1 MIINNIMKI
10 KYKDML
16 EVISFIVSMLSDLVP
31 AIKEKVERNKSLSE
45 KIDDCLM
52 RAIDRWDVTEDLKR
66 STRLQ
71 PIRYKILLKNYIQ
84 HPEKGIHPKDKEL
97 LKLWTD
103 VILSDGDCSAFVLSF
118 KEDLIQHTQEEGFKN
133 ILSGLLELNALQE
146 DIKLNIDKLCSRGGK
161 SINQFWNEVSVF
173 DHGKKLPY
181 SIITS
186 GREQIAE
193 EITKACH
200 TADFVVFEAQ
210 SHLEAKAFAAAVI
223 LENNISADNVIV
235 VENEDLYAQLTN
247 DDTRKIIITSIPA
260 NHQLAVANGHSVIYC
275 IGPQD
280 NYAEVSL
287 VLPEINRDG
296 FISALETS
304 GLNTEKAR
312 QFAIDSAKDINMLW
326 RLLDIKPMS
335 PSWKTNESINKFIP
349 IMLVGRWDEM
359 CDGDKQIVAEI
370 AGYES
375 YDRFRKELNNYIY
388 ADESPI
394 KRIES
399 VFAIKS
405 SYAIFKRYF
414 KYVTIADIKRFLTFV
429 DIVLDDVDPDA
440 VAKMDSMELKFWRD
454 KRVFSTN
461 LRRGV
466 VEGLT
471 LISIMQE
478 NLQQENIIDKWIEE
492 KFKSFDIQKLLSHRN
507 NLLWM
512 AEASPRAF
520 LYFIENDIKQGS
532 PILNELFIIRTD
544 HFGLNGAKIYY
555 AELLRCLECIA
566 WKEDYLPQV
575 TGLLLYMGN
584 YPNESNWQNRPSN
597 SLKNIYRFVLPGTLV
612 PMSKRISILKGL
624 RHLYPEAVHSL
635 SFDWIKGLNDTI
647 LDPTSYFRWR
657 WLAQKPEKPRTTKR
671 YPDYKLLREMYE
683 LMMVDF
689 TWSEKEVVELLK
701 VSMCEYMHSLRE
713 EIISMMHT
721 HIDKIKGNDTICDEL
736 RDEIFRHMD
745 HQDTWWA
752 MKLEALQ
759 AYKDLLNEITLPDV
773 INANKHYFEDIFVH
787 NPELGVSYLVED
799 QFEKSLKIQAEI
811 EDKIIQEEGLDG
823 IWKLVDLAK
832 STEAVANG
840 FTELTEDTHYKLVY
854 ERYCDGLLC
863 KEFVK
868 CYYNNLYYKYG
879 SGMYLNYLAELQ
891 VISANKISIVLYA
904 PNFHRELADMADSQ
918 SESIQIEYWKNVFV
932 WQFGINDVS
941 LIADRLLYCKRY
953 GDLLHFM
960 TRDVA
965 LHHLDSSKKAN
976 ILHTIFQSDDGI
988 LVLIHKGY
996 QMAKILNTIDVTGS
1010 PELELKIEQIEFY
1023 LYKHLDRHLKK
1034 EHNHFQR
1041 AINSKP
1047 EILMEIVAAIHDVY
1061 SDSEESISLDDMSSR
1076 QFKTQ
1081 VTYEFWHRY
1090 HDVPCTDMD
1099 GKIDET
1105 KLRDYLVRLKEL
1117 AKEYDQEDVLP
1128 LAIGKILGNFQEDDD
1143 YPCELLC
1150 SLVEEYANDRID
1162 NIIGCEMH
1170 NRRSFST
1177 RSPFDGGTVERHHIA
1192 TLRKYR
1198 DNAIMRSPRFVK
1210 ILDDVIRSFEY
1221 SAKRNDFEGKMN
1233 NFNY

>member
-1 MIINNIMKI
+1 
-10 KYKDML
+10 ML
-16 EVISFIVSMLSDLVP
+16 EVISFIVSLLSDLVP

-71 PIRYKILLKNYIQ
+71 PFRYKILLKNYIQ

-118 KEDLIQHTQEEGFKN
+118 KEDLIQATQTEGFKN
-133 ILSGLLELNALQE
+133 VLSGLFELKVLQE
-146 DIKLNIDKLCSRGGK
+146 DIKRNVDKLCYRGGK
-161 SINQFWNEVSVF
+161 SITQLWNEVSVF

-210 SHLEAKAFAAAVI
+210 SRLEAKAFTAAVI
-223 LENNISADNVIV
+223 LENEIPFDNVIIV
-235 VENEDLYAQLTN
+235 DSEELYHQLVSDKN
-247 DDTRKIIITSIPA
+247 RKIIITSIST
-260 NHQLAVANGHSVIYC
+260 NHQLAVARGHTVVYC

-280 NYAEVSL
+280 NYTTAHFI
-287 VLPEINRDG
+287 LPEINREG
-296 FISALETS
+296 FIAALEKSALEY
-304 GLNTEKAR
+304 NEVR
-312 QFAIDSAKDINMLW
+312 QLALDSAKDINMLW
-326 RLLDIKPMS
+326 RLLGINPS
-335 PSWKTNESINKFIP
+335 PPAWENKETITRFIP

-359 CDGDKQIVAEI
+359 CDGDKQIIQEI
-370 AGYES
+370 TGYKS
-375 YDRFRKELNNYIY
+375 YDEFRKEFNNFIY
-388 ADESPI
+388 VDESPI
-394 KRIES
+394 KRIET
-399 VFAIKS
+399 V
-405 SYAIFKRYF
+405 YAINSLYALFKRYY
-414 KYVTIADIKRFLTFV
+414 KYVTEADIKHLLEFV
-429 DIVLDDVDPDA
+429 DVVFEDVDPDA
-440 VAKMDSMELKFWRD
+440 IAKMESKQLQFWRD
-454 KRVFSTN
+454 KRIFSSN
-461 LRRGV
+461 LRRGLIESV
-466 VEGLT
+466 A
-471 LISIMQE
+471 LISLMQE
-478 NLQQENIIDKWIEE
+478 EWHKDNVIEQWLADK
-492 KFKSFDIQKLLSHRN
+492 FNSFDLQKYLSHRH
-507 NLLWM
+507 NLLLM
-512 AEASPRAF
+512 AEAAPRAF
-520 LYFIENDIKQGS
+520 LQFIENDIANGS
-532 PILNELFIIRTD
+532 LILNELFIIRTEQLSLT
-544 HFGLNGAKIYY
+544 GTTIYY

-566 WKEDYLPQV
+566 WNEDYLPQV
-575 TGLLLYMGN
+575 TRLLLHMCR
-584 YPNESNWQNRPSN
+584 YPNDSNWINRPSN
-597 SLKNIYRFVLPGTLV
+597 SLKNIYRFILPGTLASI
-612 PMSKRISILKGL
+612 SKRISILKGL
-624 RHLYPEAVHSL
+624 QKSYPEAVHSL
-635 SFDWIKGLNDTI
+635 CFDWLKGLHDTVW
-647 LDPTSYFRWR
+647 DSTAYFRWR

-689 TWSEKEVVELLK
+689 TWSEMEVVELLK
-701 VSMCEYMHSLRE
+701 VSMCEYMHTLRE

-854 ERYCDGLLC
+854 ERYCDGVLC

-904 PNFHRELADMADSQ
+904 PNFNRELADMADSQ

-1061 SDSEESISLDDMSSR
+1061 SNSEESISLDDMSSR
-1076 QFKTQ
+1076 QFKAQ
-1081 VTYEFWHRY
+1081 VTYEFWDRY

-1105 KLRDYLVRLKEL
+1105 KLRNYLVRLKEL

-1150 SLVEEYANDRID
+1150 SLVEEYANDTID
-1162 NIIGCEMH
+1162 SSISSAIH

-1177 RSPFDGGTVERHHIA
+1177 RSPFDGGGIERNHVA

>member
-1 MIINNIMKI
+1 MIINNIMEI

-66 STRLQ
+66 SIRFQ

-335 PSWKTNESINKFIP
+335 PSWETNESINKFIP

-544 HFGLNGAKIYY
+544 HFGLNGTKIYY

-736 RDEIFRHMD
+736 RDEIFRHMEYSD
-745 HQDTWWA
+745 TYWALSENELQRYKVLLCNLTLQD
-752 MKLEALQ
+752 
-759 AYKDLLNEITLPDV
+759 I
-773 INANKHYFEDIFVH
+773 ININKHYFESIYLY
-787 NPELGVSYLVED
+787 NPEVGLCHLSD
-799 QFEKSLKIQAEI
+799 NQFERGVKIQAEI
-811 EDKIIQEEGLDG
+811 EERIFQERGLDG
-823 IWKLVDLAK
+823 IWELVSVAK
-832 STEAVANG
+832 SVEAVANG
-840 FTELTEDTHYKLVY
+840 FTELTGDEYYKLVY
-854 ERYCDGLLC
+854 KKYCDGELC
-863 KEFVK
+863 VDFVK
-868 CYYNNLYYKYG
+868 RYYSNLYNKYG
-879 SGMYLNYLAELQ
+879 SEAYMNYLADIQE
-891 VISANKISIVLYA
+891 INTHKIAIVLYA
-904 PNFHRELADMADSQ
+904 PTYHKELADVAEWQTETILM
-918 SESIQIEYWKNVFV
+918 EYWKNVQV
-932 WQFGINDVS
+932 WQFEADDISGITNK
-941 LIADRLLYCKRY
+941 LLHCKRY
-953 GDLLHFM
+953 WDLLHFM
-960 TRDVA
+960 AKNDV
-965 LHHLDSSKKAN
+965 LSCLDNSTKGN
-976 ILHTIFQSDDGI
+976 ILYTIFQSEEGI
-988 LVLIHKGY
+988 LTLVRKGY
-996 QMAKILNTIDVTGS
+996 NVAKILSTIDVTNNEDLES
-1010 PELELKIEQIEFY
+1010 KVELIEFY
-1023 LYKHLDRHLKK
+1023 LYEHLEHYLKK
-1034 EHNHFQR
+1034 DHNHFQK

-1047 EILMEIVAAIHDVY
+1047 EMLMEIVCAIYKADH
-1061 SDSEESISLDDMSSR
+1061 DSEAPISEDDKSFQ
-1076 QFKTQ
+1076 QFKANIA
-1081 VTYEFWHRY
+1081 YKFWSKY
-1090 HDVPCTDMD
+1090 HEVPCTNID
-1099 GKIDET
+1099 GEVNET
-1105 KLRDYLVRLKEL
+1105 LLRNYLKRLQEL
-1117 AKEYDQEDVLP
+1117 SRECHRENILPIVL
-1128 LAIGKILGNFQEDDD
+1128 GKILGNFQEGDD
-1143 YPCELLC
+1143 YPNELLC

-1210 ILDDVIRSFEY
+1210 ILDDTIRSFEHA
-1221 SAKRNDFEGKMN
+1221 AKRSDFEGKMN
-1233 NFNY
+1233 YFDF